1 MAAPDGILNGTEIKI
16 YQASTLIAYATSGTI
31 NTNHSVREITNK
43 ESGGTKEVAEG
54 LTDWTIDL
62 EGMYAWRDPSGGAI
76 VNADDLI
83 ASYILTRASLTIK
96 WGSTDAETGDV
107 VYYGTAWMSSCTMTG
122 GTEESATFS
131 ASFQGTS
138 TLTQTVS

>member
-1 MAAPDGILNGTEIKI
+1 MAAPDGILNGTDIMI
-16 YQASTLIAYATSGTI
+16 YQASTLIAYATSGTL
-31 NTNHSVREITNK
+31 NANHSVREITNK
-43 ESGGTKEVAEG
+43 DSGGTKQVAEG

-83 ASYILTRASLTIK
+83 ASYILTRGSFTIK
-96 WGSTDAETGDV
+96 FGTVDTEAGDV
-107 VYYGTAWMSSCTMTG
+107 TYYGTAYMTSCSMTG
-122 GTEESATFS
+122 ATEESATFS

-138 TLTQTVS
+138 TLTQTIT